1 MVVKIGTFGNDLLL
15 GTSAADTLQGS
26 FGDDTLRGF
35 NGNDLL
41 VGGGDDDTLEGG
53 KGSDSLY
60 GDAGD
65 DHLDGGAGVDTA
77 VFNTAG
83 DVEVSLTT
91 GIATSN
97 LGNDTLEWVENLT
110 TGDGDDEL
118 TGDDL
123 ANILTAGGGNDSIHA
138 NGGMTS

>member
-15 GTSAADTLQGS
+15 GSNGADTLQGS

-35 NGNDLL
+35 KGSDVL

-65 DHLDGGAGVDTA
+65 DHLDGGSGVDKA

-83 DVEVSLTT
+83 DVEVSLNVWHRHQQP
-91 GIATSN
+91 GRRH
-97 LGNDTLEWVENLT
+97 
-110 TGDGDDEL
+110 
-118 TGDDL
+118 
-123 ANILTAGGGNDSIHA
+123 AGARRERHHRRR
-138 NGGMTS
+138 